1 MSAAPAPR
9 DEQHPQPRPPLP
21 HADAADRAA
30 LTDTVA
36 RFARTEIAPHVTAWD
51 AAGEFPRTL
60 YRRAADLGLLGLGYP
75 EQYGGTPASYALR
88 LPLWRALSHHGAS
101 GGVLA
106 SLLSHNIG
114 LPPVLAHG
122 SDAVRAEVIPPV
134 LAGEQIAALAIT
146 EPGAG
151 SDVAQLRTTARREGD
166 DYIVNGEKVF
176 ITSGM
181 RADWITVAVRTGDAG
196 GDYEP
201 PGAPAAHGSL
211 PPAGDGA
218 LAAPVR
224 GALAALGRPGGGKGS
239 SGISML
245 LIPGHS
251 AGLSRTR
258 LDKMGWLCSDT
269 AHLRFDNVRVPAR
282 YLLGAEGEGFR
293 TIMANFNAERF
304 GLAASALGFA
314 EACYDEALAWAQQR
328 KTFGAALAQH
338 QVIRHKLVDM
348 QMRLQSTAAW
358 CESVAAQADAGD
370 TGGDWVATVC
380 LLKNHATQTLQF
392 CADQAVQILGGMG
405 YMRGTVSE
413 RIYREVKVMMIGGGA
428 EEIMKDLAARQLG
441 I

>member
-1 MSAAPAPR
+1 MNATPNATSVS
-9 DEQHPQPRPPLP
+9 EE
-21 HADAADRAA
+21 DRTA
-30 LTDTVA
+30 LTDTVT
-36 RFARTEIAPHVTAWD
+36 RFARTEIAPHVDAWD
-51 AAGEFPRTL
+51 AAGEFPRSL

-75 EQYGGTPASYALR
+75 EQYGGTPASYQLR
-88 LPLWRALSHHGAS
+88 LPLWRALSRHGAS

-122 SDAVRAEVIPPV
+122 NDAVRAEVIPPV

-146 EPGAG
+146 EPGGG
-151 SDVAQLRTTARREGD
+151 SDVAQLKTTARREGD
-166 DYIVNGEKVF
+166 EYIVNGEKVF

-181 RADWITVAVRTGDAG
+181 RADWITVAVRTGVAG
-196 GDYEP
+196 RDHEP
-201 PGAPAAHGSL
+201 PRSPASHGSL
-211 PPAGDGA
+211 PPE
-218 LAAPVR
+218 
-224 GALAALGRPGGGKGS
+224 GALAALARPGGKGS
-239 SGISML
+239 AGISML

-251 AGLSRTR
+251 AGLSRSK

-269 AHLRFDNVRVPAR
+269 AHLRFDKVRVPAR
-282 YLLGAEGEGFR
+282 YLLGEEGAGFR
-293 TIMANFNAERF
+293 IIMANFNGERF

-314 EACYDEALAWAQQR
+314 EACYDEALAWARQR
-328 KTFGAALAQH
+328 KTFGAALVEH

-348 QMRLQSTAAW
+348 QMRIQSTAAW
-358 CESVAAQADAGD
+358 CESVAAQADAGR
-370 TGGDWVATVC
+370 TGPEWVASVC
-380 LLKNHATQTLQF
+380 LLKNHATQTMQF

-405 YMRGTVSE
+405 FMRGTVSE